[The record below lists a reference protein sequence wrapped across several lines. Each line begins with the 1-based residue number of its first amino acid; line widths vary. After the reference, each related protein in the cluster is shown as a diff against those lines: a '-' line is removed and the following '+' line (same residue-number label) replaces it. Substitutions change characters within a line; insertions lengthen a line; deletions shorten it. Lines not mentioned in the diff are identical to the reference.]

1 MVKPWQFDDSVAS
14 IFSKHARQHIPGYDR
29 VLDKCVSLC
38 CNQLDKNAVVI
49 DVGCAV
55 GETLERLHQNGF
67 QCLIGV
73 DNSQSMLDKIRPG
86 LAELYCSD
94 SLPEI
99 EHGYDAA
106 LMNWTLHFIPDKR
119 AYIDQIYANLK
130 DGGFVIIS
138 DKTHNESPYLP
149 LYHEY
154 KMKQGVSVQEI
165 ADKAESLIGRM
176 FINDQQW
183 YRSALM
189 AAGFTDIMVIDAD
202 WCFTTFLA
210 WKQDA

>member
-1 MVKPWQFDDSVAS
+1 MVKPWQFDDSVAE

-29 VLDKCVSLC
+29 VLDKCTDIC
-38 CNQLDKNAVVI
+38 CNQLDKNAKII

-67 QCLIGV
+67 QSLVGV
-73 DNSQSMLDKIRPG
+73 DNSLSMLEKVRPG
-86 LAELYCSD
+86 IAELHCSD
-94 SLPEI
+94 SLPEKN
-99 EHGYDAA
+99 YDAV
-106 LMNWTLHFIPDKR
+106 LMNWTLHFIEDKR
-119 AYIDQIYANLK
+119 QYLDSIYANLK
-130 DGGFVIIS
+130 NGGFVIIS
-138 DKTHNESPYLP
+138 DKTYNEAPYLP

-154 KMKQGVSVQEI
+154 KVRQGVTIEEI
-165 ADKAESLIGRM
+165 NEKAASLVGKM

-189 AAGFTDIMVIDAD
+189 ASGFSDITVIDAD

-210 WKQDA
+210 WKTNA